1 MKRKTIKKTE
11 KVLEYEL
18 PVKIEP
24 QDGGYFAFCPKWSDC
39 YAQGNTVE
47 EALSE
52 INLVAQTLIEIYQEE
67 EIRIPLSLAESV
79 PKIGEIIKMPVFVT
93 A

>member
-1 MKRKTIKKTE
+1 MERKTIKKVE

-18 PVKIEP
+18 PVKIQP
-24 QDGGYFAFCPKWSDC
+24 QNGGYFAFCPKWKDC
-39 YAQGNTVE
+39 YAQGDTVE

-67 EIRIPLSLAESV
+67 EMKIPLCMEESPLKV
-79 PKIGEIIKMPVFVT
+79 EEIINIPVFVT